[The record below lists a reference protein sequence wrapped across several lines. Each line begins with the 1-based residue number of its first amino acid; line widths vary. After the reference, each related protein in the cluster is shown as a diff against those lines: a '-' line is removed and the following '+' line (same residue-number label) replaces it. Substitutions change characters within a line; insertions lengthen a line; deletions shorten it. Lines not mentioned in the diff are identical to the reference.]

1 MCNKVLE
8 IYFFFLRVNGIF
20 KMMSFQKE
28 TLFLNI
34 LLPPVIKVTR
44 FTRRKNIYGK
54 GLGSP
59 AIFERYLIISDF
71 EGWDGV
77 KSGPRG
83 HALLIAQGLS

>member
-1 MCNKVLE
+1 
-8 IYFFFLRVNGIF
+8 
-20 KMMSFQKE
+20 MMSFQKE

-34 LLPPVIKVTR
+34 LLSPVIKVTR
-44 FTRRKNIYGK
+44 FTRRKLIYSK

-77 KSGPRG
+77 KSGTQRPCSTNSTRFV
-83 HALLIAQGLS
+83 LT

>member
-1 MCNKVLE
+1 M
-8 IYFFFLRVNGIF
+8 
-20 KMMSFQKE
+20 
-28 TLFLNI
+28 
-34 LLPPVIKVTR
+34 IKVTR
-44 FTRRKNIYGK
+44 FTRRKDIYGK

-77 KSGPRG
+77 KSDPRG